1 MPPTREAVLLLA
13 FNRPDRLR
21 SVVDAIR
28 PDAPPRVYLA
38 VDGPRGTVAAD
49 AERVRRTQ
57 AVVGDIDWDCEV
69 RTLFRDEN
77 LGCGRA
83 VSGGID
89 WFLAQEVSGVIL
101 EDDLIPGPD
110 FLRYCDVMLDRYRDD
125 PRVFA
130 VSGCNLVPK
139 AQIRAPGSYRFSGI
153 THVWGWATWRR
164 AWQHYRFDLGGWQE
178 RLSVTKRLK
187 AVGGHPAQAAFWTAA
202 FELVRRGHLDTWD
215 HQFILTTMEHG
226 GLTVAPNVNLV
237 ENAGFDG
244 DSTHM
249 TERPSYLRPVE
260 PLAWP
265 LVDAPVLRDVHADN
279 WEYRHVF
286 GATALGLGRAA
297 LCRLRARS

>member
-28 PDAPPRVYLA
+28 PDAPPRVYFA
-38 VDGPRGTVAAD
+38 VDGPRSTVAED
-49 AERVRRTQ
+49 AERVRLTQ
-57 AVVGDIDWDCEV
+57 GVVGEIDWDCEV
-69 RTLFRDEN
+69 RTLFREEN

-110 FLRYCDVMLDRYRDD
+110 FLRYCDAMLDRYRDD

-130 VSGCNLVPK
+130 VSGCNLVPQ

-164 AWQHYRFDLGGWQE
+164 AWQHYRFDLAGWQE
-178 RLSVTKRLK
+178 RLPVSKRLK
-187 AVGGHPAQAAFWTAA
+187 AVGGHPAQVAFWTGA

-215 HQFILTTMEHG
+215 HQFILTTMEQG

-237 ENAGFDG
+237 ENAGFDAE
-244 DSTHM
+244 STHM

-260 PLAWP
+260 PLTWP
-265 LVDAPVLRDVHADN
+265 LVDTPVERDIHADN

-286 GATALGLGRAA
+286 GATALGL
-297 LCRLRARS
+297 ARSALRRMRT